1 MSFSHLWCETYLPE
15 AAAGV
20 VFATVVENVPASH
33 PVPLYS
39 TNLLTTPQ
47 PLANVVF
54 NQLVEYN
61 RPRRRA

>member
-33 PVPLYS
+33 PVHLYS
-39 TNLLTTPQ
+39 TNWLTTPQ
-47 PLANVVF
+47 PLVNVVF
-54 NQLVEYN
+54 NQLVEN

>member
-1 MSFSHLWCETYLPE
+1 
-15 AAAGV
+15 
-20 VFATVVENVPASH
+20 VVENVPASH

-39 TNLLTTPQ
+39 TNWLTTPQ